1 MAPKLNFNKRADVAI
16 TILVIGVF
24 AICALAII
32 SFILYNQ
39 QTQSNFITTDT
50 VENLSVTLNN
60 FYLYVNLGLSPQD
73 AANKVGGQ
81 LEGNQL
87 ILNAEQNQ
95 SPDLISLISSKNQ
108 PTLLSVKYFIDLS
121 K

>member
-1 MAPKLNFNKRADVAI
+1 MASKLNFNKRADVAI

-39 QTQSNFITTDT
+39 QTQTNFITTDT
-50 VENLSVTLNN
+50 IENLSVTLNN

-73 AANKVGGQ
+73 AANKVGAQ

-87 ILNAEQNQ
+87 ILNAEQDQPPSWLSFISPKNQ
-95 SPDLISLISSKNQ
+95 SA
-108 PTLLSVKYFIDLS
+108 LLSVKYFVDLS